1 MTDFKNEIVRFNQPK
16 TRDFFPDTFSNEVY
30 FSEVKDFHAFGY
42 TSNFSI
48 KYVINGYENYKV
60 GSRNFTINDGQYL
73 LVNDGQEVICGHA
86 EAKAISIFLN
96 NDLVYNVMDNL
107 LYSEEHLLESPFE
120 NMENNLNFFEN
131 IYTHSD
137 ELGAFLK
144 YFHHQQSH
152 QRNFNINQE
161 LFYLIAERLLL
172 AQTKVQK
179 SINRIDSVK
188 YSTRCELFR
197 RALISKT
204 FIEENLIEN
213 FSLDLVAAHCGLS
226 KYHLLRTFKSI
237 YGTTPYNYYLYLK
250 IEKSKPLLKKS
261 TLSVT
266 EIAEIS
272 GFNDIHSYCKRFKVL
287 NQMTPLQYR
296 NVG

>member
-16 TRDFFPDTFSNEVY
+16 TREFFPDTFSNEVY
-30 FSEVKDFHAFGY
+30 FSDVKDFGNFGY

-60 GSRNFTINDGQYL
+60 GARNFTINNGQYL
-73 LVNDGQEVICGHA
+73 LVNNGQEVICGHA
-86 EAKAISIFLN
+86 EAKAISIFIN
-96 NDLVYNVMDNL
+96 NDLVSNVLDNL
-107 LYSEEHLLESPFE
+107 LYSEEQLLETPFE
-120 NMENNLNFFEN
+120 NKESSINFFEN
-131 IYTHSD
+131 TYSHSD
-137 ELGAFLK
+137 ELGTFLK
-144 YFHHQQSH
+144 YFNQEQSL

-161 LFYLIAERLLL
+161 LFYLIAERLLVS
-172 AQTKVQK
+172 QTKVRK
-179 SINRIDSVK
+179 SINSIDSVK
-188 YSTRCELFR
+188 YATRSELFR
-197 RALISKT
+197 RALVSKN
-204 FIEENLIEN
+204 FIEENLTEN
-213 FSLDLVAAHCGLS
+213 FSLDLVAAYCGLS
-226 KYHLLRTFKSI
+226 KFHLLRTFKAI

-261 TLSVT
+261 GLSIT

-272 GFNDIHSYCKRFKVL
+272 GFNDIYSFCKRFKVL